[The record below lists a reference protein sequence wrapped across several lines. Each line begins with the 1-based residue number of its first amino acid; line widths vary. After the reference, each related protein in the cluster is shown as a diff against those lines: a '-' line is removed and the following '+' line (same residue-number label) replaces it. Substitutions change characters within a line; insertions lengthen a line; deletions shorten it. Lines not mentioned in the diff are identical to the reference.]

1 MPGLQLYQTEA
12 DELVLVRA
20 ALEQGCWLVPD
31 LNYETP
37 EAQRLLTAEEYQ
49 HLRTKERHFFIL
61 SESFVRAPLLMRQIT
76 KAGRNAFYISPSE
89 GGPFLEFL
97 GGGVFVDDST
107 GEGRIRSG
115 FLDFSRHYWAA
126 DLSFRYD
133 SPIELEQIFKRLAR
147 VVKANSLR
155 VKPGRSAF
163 WLGNEARAQLA
174 SGARLVGFE
183 QWSVDQALSR
193 PSRLSKRESLK
204 DSVGIQEAG

>member
-31 LNYETP
+31 LSYDAP
-37 EAQRLLTAEEYQ
+37 VAQRLLTVEEYQ
-49 HLRTKERHFFIL
+49 HVRTKERHFFIL
-61 SESFVRAPLLMRQIT
+61 SESFVRAPLSMHKIT
-76 KAGRNAFYISPSE
+76 KAGRDVFYISPSE

-115 FLDFSRHYWAA
+115 FLEFSRHYWAA

-133 SPIELEQIFKRLAR
+133 SPIELEQIFKKLAR
-147 VVKANSLR
+147 VVKANSFR
-155 VKPGRSAF
+155 IKPRRSAF
-163 WLGNEARAQLA
+163 WLGNDASAQMA
-174 SGARLVGFE
+174 FGARLVGYE
-183 QWSVDQALSR
+183 QWSVNQAQSK
-193 PSRLSKRESLK
+193 PSRLSKGKLIK
-204 DSVGIQEAG
+204 DSVGILEAE